1 MTNPN
6 GRAGNGD
13 ASWPLLSGEDWT
25 VVGHWWMKDQYWL
38 LADTPG
44 LKEVNGFDR
53 IDEVFPKRRLLVYHH
68 RAINTK

>member
-1 MTNPN
+1 
-6 GRAGNGD
+6 
-13 ASWPLLSGEDWT
+13 
-25 VVGHWWMKDQYWL
+25 MKDQYWL

-53 IDEVFPKRRLLVYHH
+53 IDEVLPKRRLLAYHH